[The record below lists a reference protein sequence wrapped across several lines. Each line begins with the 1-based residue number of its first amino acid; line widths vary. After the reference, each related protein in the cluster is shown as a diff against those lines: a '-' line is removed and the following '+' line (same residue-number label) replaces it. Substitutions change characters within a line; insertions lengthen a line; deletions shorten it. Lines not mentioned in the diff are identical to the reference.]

1 MISPEEQRKR
11 SHVKNKNNDRP
22 ISVIP
27 VVAKVFERI
36 FYDQLHAYL
45 SENNVIAVQKSG
57 F

>member
-11 SHVKNKNNDRP
+11 SHVKNNNHRP

-45 SENNVIAVQKSG
+45 SENNVIAVQ
-57 F
+57 

>member
-1 MISPEEQRKR
+1 MIIPEEQRKR
-11 SHVKNKNNDRP
+11 SHVKNKNNHRL

-45 SENNVIAVQKSG
+45 SENNVIAVQ
-57 F
+57 

>member
-11 SHVKNKNNDRP
+11 SHVKNKNNHRP

-36 FYDQLHAYL
+36 SYDQLHAYL
-45 SENNVIAVQKSG
+45 SENNVIAVQ
-57 F
+57 